1 MTIRLHFEVKAVCP
15 NADFHSKF
23 LIICASEVSTFLLK
37 ELERIVGTAFPEG
50 TIAEICTEDGSV
62 LFLYV
67 DSEGICFI
75 DKAALNYCGEKILPV
90 VDEEFRIV
98 MKEFTL

>member
-1 MTIRLHFEVKAVCP
+1 MTIRLHFEVKAVYP

-23 LIICASEVSTFLLK
+23 LIVCASEVSTFLLK
-37 ELERIVGTAFPEG
+37 EIEYMVGTTLPEG
-50 TIAEICTEDGSV
+50 TVTEICTEDGSV

-75 DKAALNYCGEKILPV
+75 DKAALDYCGEKILPIV
-90 VDEEFRIV
+90 EEEFRIV